1 MAYIFLNTCFFP
13 SNTDIFVEVPPG
25 FITKI
30 LIYASFDFYIFVF
43 YMTVIVFYLTFIY
56 PEPRSDLLVNKKD
69 INLFYLICCTCKL
82 ISLAISTNLDI
93 FLSISLFFIL
103 AVGPDILIAAI
114 AFPFLSNI
122 GAPIQNSPISY
133 SSLSTEYPC

>member
-1 MAYIFLNTCFFP
+1 
-13 SNTDIFVEVPPG
+13 
-25 FITKI
+25 
-30 LIYASFDFYIFVF
+30 
-43 YMTVIVFYLTFIY
+43 MTVIVFYLTFIY

-122 GAPIQNSPISY
+122 GEQYIKNGRVEGIISTNRC
-133 SSLSTEYPC
+133 SEGGN

>member
-1 MAYIFLNTCFFP
+1 
-13 SNTDIFVEVPPG
+13 
-25 FITKI
+25 
-30 LIYASFDFYIFVF
+30 
-43 YMTVIVFYLTFIY
+43 MTVIVFYLTFIY